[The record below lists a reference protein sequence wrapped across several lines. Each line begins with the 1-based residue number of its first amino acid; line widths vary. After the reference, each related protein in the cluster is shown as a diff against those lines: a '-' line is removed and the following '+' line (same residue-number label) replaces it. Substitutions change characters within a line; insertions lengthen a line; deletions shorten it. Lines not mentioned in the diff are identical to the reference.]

1 MLPFSVLSAR
11 LEAIG
16 QTYLNSFVELAI
28 LVTVVVLSNESKEVP
43 REARLAGTEVQEL
56 LLLKWNG
63 RSHLSPKSQRQIEQT
78 TRHWVSGD

>member
-28 LVTVVVLSNESKEVP
+28 LITAVVLSNESKQVLHA
-43 REARLAGTEVQEL
+43 ARLAGIEIEKL
-56 LLLKWNG
+56 LLLK
-63 RSHLSPKSQRQIEQT
+63 
-78 TRHWVSGD
+78 